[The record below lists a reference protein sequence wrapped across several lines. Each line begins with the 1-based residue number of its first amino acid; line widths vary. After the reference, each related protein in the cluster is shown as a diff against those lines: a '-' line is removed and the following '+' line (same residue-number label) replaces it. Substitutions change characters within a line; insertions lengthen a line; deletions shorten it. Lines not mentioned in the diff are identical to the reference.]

1 MKLIRLRTGLLHLT
15 SIAIVCAGFTQ
26 VSYAGVIETGYLI
39 DQESRAASL
48 ARLDVML
55 ASDNVA
61 RKLEALGVDKA
72 MVAERIQ
79 SLSHA
84 ELLMLETEMDRQIAG
99 GDALSLIG
107 AVFLVLLILEL
118 VGVTDVFKSI

>member
-26 VSYAGVIETGYLI
+26 VSYAGVIETGYLV
-39 DQESRAASL
+39 DQESRVASL

-61 RKLEALGVDKA
+61 RQLEALGVDKA

-79 SLSHA
+79 SLSH
-84 ELLMLETEMDRQIAG
+84 
-99 GDALSLIG
+99 SG
-107 AVFLVLLILEL
+107 AVDAR
-118 VGVTDVFKSI
+118 GGNGPADCRR

>member
-1 MKLIRLRTGLLHLT
+1 MKPIRLRTGLLHLT

-26 VSYAGVIETGYLI
+26 VSYAGVIETGYLV
-39 DQESRAASL
+39 DQESRSASL

-55 ASDNVA
+55 VSDNVA
-61 RKLEALGVDKA
+61 RQLEALGVDKA

-79 SLSHA
+79 SLSHS
-84 ELLMLETEMDRQIAG
+84 ELLMLEAEMDRQIAG

>member
-26 VSYAGVIETGYLI
+26 VSYAGVIETGYLV
-39 DQESRAASL
+39 DQESRVASL

-55 ASDNVA
+55 VSDNVA
-61 RKLEALGVDKA
+61 RQLEALGVDKA

-79 SLSHA
+79 SLSHS
-84 ELLMLETEMDRQIAG
+84 ELLMLEAEMDRQIAG

>member
-26 VSYAGVIETGYLI
+26 VSYAGVIETGYLV
-39 DQESRAASL
+39 DQESRVASL

-55 ASDNVA
+55 VSDNVA
-61 RKLEALGVDKA
+61 RQLEALGVDKA

-79 SLSHA
+79 SLSHL
-84 ELLMLETEMDRQIAG
+84 ELLMLEAEMDRQIAG

>member
-1 MKLIRLRTGLLHLT
+1 
-15 SIAIVCAGFTQ
+15 
-26 VSYAGVIETGYLI
+26 VSYAGVIETGYLV
-39 DQESRAASL
+39 DQESRDASL

-61 RKLEALGVDKA
+61 RQLEALGVDKA

-79 SLSHA
+79 SLSHS
-84 ELLMLETEMDRQIAG
+84 ELLMLEAEMDRQVAG
-99 GDALSLIG
+99 GDALALIG

>member
-1 MKLIRLRTGLLHLT
+1 MKLNRLRTGILHLI

-26 VSYAGVIETGYLI
+26 VSYAGVIETGYLV

-61 RKLEALGVDKA
+61 RQLEALGVDKA
-72 MVAERIQ
+72 MGAERIQ
-79 SLSHA
+79 SLSHL
-84 ELLMLETEMDRQIAG
+84 ELLMLEAEMDRQIAG
-99 GDALSLIG
+99 GDALALIG

>member
-26 VSYAGVIETGYLI
+26 VSYAGVIETGYLV

>member
-1 MKLIRLRTGLLHLT
+1 MKLNRLRTGLLHLT
-15 SIAIVCAGFTQ
+15 SIAIICAGFAQ
-26 VSYAGVIETGYLI
+26 VSYAGVIETGYLV

-55 ASDNVA
+55 ASDNIA
-61 RKLEALGVDKA
+61 QQLEALGVDKA

-79 SLSHA
+79 SLSHS
-84 ELLMLETEMDRQIAG
+84 ELLMLETELDRQIAG
-99 GDALSLIG
+99 GDALAVIG

>member
-1 MKLIRLRTGLLHLT
+1 MKLIRLRTGLLHLI

-26 VSYAGVIETGYLI
+26 VSYAGVIETGYLV

-61 RKLEALGVDKA
+61 RQLEALGVDKA

-79 SLSHA
+79 SLSHL
-84 ELLMLETEMDRQIAG
+84 ELLMLEAEMDRQIAG

>member
-1 MKLIRLRTGLLHLT
+1 MKLIRLRTGLLHLI

-26 VSYAGVIETGYLI
+26 ASYAGVIETGYLV

-55 ASDNVA
+55 ASGNVA
-61 RKLEALGVDKA
+61 RQLEALGVDKA

-79 SLSHA
+79 SLSHL
-84 ELLMLETEMDRQIAG
+84 ELLMLEAEMDRQIAG

>member
-1 MKLIRLRTGLLHLT
+1 MKLNRLRTGILHLI

-26 VSYAGVIETGYLI
+26 VSYAGVIETGYLV

-61 RKLEALGVDKA
+61 RQLEALGVDKA
-72 MVAERIQ
+72 MVAGRIQ
-79 SLSHA
+79 SLSHL
-84 ELLMLETEMDRQIAG
+84 ELLMLEAEMDRQIAG
-99 GDALSLIG
+99 GDALALIG

>member
-1 MKLIRLRTGLLHLT
+1 MKLIRLRTGLLHLI

-26 VSYAGVIETGYLI
+26 ASYAGVIETGYLV

-55 ASDNVA
+55 ASGNVA
-61 RKLEALGVDKA
+61 RQLEALGVDKA

-79 SLSHA
+79 SLSHL
-84 ELLMLETEMDRQIAG
+84 ELLMLEAEMDRQIAG
-99 GDALSLIG
+99 GGHARSAD
-107 AVFLVLLILEL
+107 ILHHRFVE
-118 VGVTDVFKSI
+118 VSPQRRTCIR

>member
-1 MKLIRLRTGLLHLT
+1 MKLNRLRTGILHLI

-26 VSYAGVIETGYLI
+26 VSYAGVIETGYLV

-61 RKLEALGVDKA
+61 RQLEALGVDKA

-79 SLSHA
+79 SLSHL
-84 ELLMLETEMDRQIAG
+84 ELLMLEAEMDRQIAG
-99 GDALSLIG
+99 GDALALIG

>member
-15 SIAIVCAGFTQ
+15 SIAIICAGLTQ
-26 VSYAGVIETGYLI
+26 VSYAGVIETGYLV

-55 ASDNVA
+55 ASDNIA
-61 RKLEALGVDKA
+61 RQLEALGVDKA

-79 SLSHA
+79 SLSHT
-84 ELLMLETEMDRQIAG
+84 ELLMLETELDRQIAG
-99 GDALSLIG
+99 GDALALIG